1 MFFFFIQMY
10 KMCWSLMRVRLSLT
24 LKEYVVKAEKGQ
36 RETSGIVTIG
46 ISAIMKM
53 FAQKLRSPP
62 SLPQA
67 LLISHSPSV
76 ALALLLSPSA
86 LSSSNA
92 TLEAWSLPC
101 EYETAEMAISEFT
114 SIYSLRDRRGKK
126 ERESE
131 NGKEKDKGWA
141 MKGY

>member
-1 MFFFFIQMY
+1 MICMNRYVFFFHTNVQNVLITNEGPFKFDLERICSESR
-10 KMCWSLMRVRLSLT
+10 KRTTRDFWHCD
-24 LKEYVVKAEKGQ
+24 K
-36 RETSGIVTIG
+36 G

-131 NGKEKDKGWA
+131 NGKEKDKG
-141 MKGY
+141 